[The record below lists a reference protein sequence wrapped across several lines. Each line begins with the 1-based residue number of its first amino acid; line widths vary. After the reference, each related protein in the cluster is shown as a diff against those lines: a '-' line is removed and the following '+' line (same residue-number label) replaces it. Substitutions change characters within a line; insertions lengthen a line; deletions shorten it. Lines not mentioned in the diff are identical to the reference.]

1 MPTYLQTN
9 NILSATSNELEIIYR
24 LMVSSNPLNQSEIQY
39 SKETNFCSLQYR
51 TLGHALKRF
60 VNENR
65 IKEIKIKGNRDTFQN
80 NMLGVITYFKNVDTA
95 RYNLGT
101 TKKAKEKLVDIL
113 PSVIDDIYDKPF
125 TENKILTCISLAA
138 KSIEIEINHDGS
150 YLIKVS
156 VEIESKN
163 DEPYYFNFSIPVKKS
178 KIEKSL
184 LEIFQYLVILQFGLR
199 WRNNFLGYELEQF
212 QKKILKKFTN
222 PKLKKITESVLFLQ
236 NKISGVTQRTP
247 DSMSDEGVVI

>member
-1 MPTYLQTN
+1 MPTFLQTH

-39 SKETNFCSLQYR
+39 SKETNFGPLQYR

-60 VNENR
+60 VSENR

-101 TKKAKEKLVDIL
+101 TTKAKEKLVDVL
-113 PSVIDDIYDKPF
+113 PNVVDEIYKESF
-125 TENKILTCISLAA
+125 TENKIFTCISLAA
-138 KSIEIEINHDGS
+138 KSIEIEINDDS

-163 DEPYYFNFSIPVKKS
+163 DEPYYFNFSIPVKTQ

-184 LEIFQYLVILQFGLR
+184 LEIFQYLVILQYGLR
-199 WRNNFLGYELEQF
+199 WRNTFSGYEFEQF
-212 QKKILKKFTN
+212 QKRVLKKFTN
-222 PKLKKITESVLFLQ
+222 PKLKKITESILFLQ

-247 DSMSDEGVVI
+247 DSMNDKGVVI

>member
-125 TENKILTCISLAA
+125 TENKIFTCISLSA
-138 KSIEIEINHDGS
+138 KSIEIEIKDDS
-150 YLIKVS
+150 YLIKTS

-163 DEPYYFNFSIPVKKS
+163 DNLYSFNLSLSVKKS

-184 LEIFQYLVILQFGLR
+184 LEIFQYLVILQYGLR
-199 WRNNFLGYELEQF
+199 WRNTFSGYEFEQF
-212 QKKILKKFTN
+212 QKRVLKKFTN

-247 DSMSDEGVVI
+247 DSMNDEGVVI